1 MPQFRAPVGAMSCS
15 LLAIA
20 ICALLPPLAHA
31 QATAPSDAA
40 TADTRS
46 LDRLVVTA
54 TRSAHDPFEVPASID
69 RIEVEN
75 ALRLGASVAELL
87 GGVPGVVARDRQN
100 YAQDTQISIR
110 GFGARSTFGIRGVR
124 LYTDGI
130 PASQPDGQGQ
140 VSHFNLATASHVE
153 VLRGPFSAL
162 YGNASGGVVQ
172 VFTADGQGP
181 GEARLGLVGGS
192 DGNLRV
198 DAGLRGGDDDFGY
211 NLGYSGFRT
220 DGNREHARAQRHSLN
235 TKLRYALAG
244 DGTLTLVGNLLV
256 QPFTEDPLGITR
268 TQFDEDP
275 NQTVEVASLYD
286 TRKRVQQGQAGAI
299 LEQPLGNGDVLRA
312 MAYGGSRDVVQFLA
326 IPPSAQASPTHA
338 GGVVDLGSGYGGTDL
353 RWIRETAWLD
363 RPLELS
369 AGVAFDTLRQ
379 LRRGY
384 ENFVGGELGVRG
396 RLRRDEVNRIE
407 SFDQY
412 AQADWRLADAWSVFA
427 GARHSRVTLRS
438 DDRYVTGAN
447 PDDSGS
453 VDYEDTTPVAGVLF
467 RATPALH
474 LYASY
479 GRSFETPTFAEA
491 GYRADRGAGLAFD
504 LQPVTSDN
512 AELGAKWRGDALQ
525 AELALFATE
534 SDDELAVA
542 TSSGGRTTYR
552 NVGSSRRRGGELS
565 LRWEATESLALA
577 AAYSHLDA
585 RFTSAFLG
593 CSARCSAPDT
603 PIASGTRIPGVPRDN
618 AALELR
624 WQAAGGWEAAIDG
637 SYTSTVTVNDF
648 GSESAPSYAL
658 AGAEVARDWSL
669 HGGQLRT
676 FLRVDNIAD
685 REHVGSVIVNDGNGR
700 YYEPGSGRGWLLG
713 LQWRGTH

>member
-1 MPQFRAPVGAMSCS
+1 MPHLRSPRGAVPG
-15 LLAIA
+15 LVTLAFGMLA
-20 ICALLPPLAHA
+20 CPLAA
-31 QATAPSDAA
+31 LGQDAGSGPDGATA
-40 TADTRS
+40 
-46 LDRLVVTA
+46 LDRVVVTA
-54 TRSAHDPFEVPASID
+54 TRSARDAFEVPASID
-69 RIEVEN
+69 RVEVDD

-172 VFTADGQGP
+172 LFTADGEGP
-181 GEARLGLVGGS
+181 GQARLAVVGGS
-192 DGNLRV
+192 DGNLRA
-198 DAGLRGGDDDFGY
+198 DAGLRGGDDGFAY
-211 NLGYSGFRT
+211 TIGYSGFRT
-220 DGNREHARAQRHSLN
+220 DGNREHSRAERQSLN
-235 TKLRYALAG
+235 AKLGYALAG
-244 DGTLTLVGNLLV
+244 SGRLTLVGNLLA
-256 QPFTEDPLGITR
+256 QPFTQDPLGITR
-268 TQFDEDP
+268 AQFDEDP
-275 NQTVEVASLYD
+275 GQTTEVALLYD

-326 IPPSAQASPTHA
+326 IPASAQASPTHA
-338 GGVVDLGSGYGGTDL
+338 GGVVDLSSGYGGTDL
-353 RWIRETAWLD
+353 RWTRATTWLG
-363 RPLELS
+363 RPLEVS

-384 ENFVGGELGVRG
+384 ENFVGSALGVRG

-412 AQADWRLADAWSVFA
+412 AQADWRLAEAWNLFA

-438 DDRYVTGAN
+438 DDRFVTTSN
-447 PDDSGS
+447 PDDSGD
-453 VDYEDTTPVAGVLF
+453 VAYQDTTPVAGVLF
-467 RATPALH
+467 RASPALH

-491 GYRADRGAGLAFD
+491 GYRADRGAGLALD

-512 AELGAKWRGDALQ
+512 AEVGAKWRGDAVQ
-525 AELALFATE
+525 AELALFATT

-552 NVGSSRRRGGELS
+552 NVGSSRRRGGEFS
-565 LRWEATESLALA
+565 LRWDATDSLAVST
-577 AAYSHLDA
+577 AYSHLDA

-593 CSARCSAPDT
+593 CSARCTAPDT
-603 PIASGTRIPGVPRDN
+603 PIAAGTRIPGVPRDN
-618 AALELR
+618 ASLEL
-624 WQAAGGWEAAIDG
+624 
-637 SYTSTVTVNDF
+637 
-648 GSESAPSYAL
+648 
-658 AGAEVARDWSL
+658 
-669 HGGQLRT
+669 
-676 FLRVDNIAD
+676 
-685 REHVGSVIVNDGNGR
+685 
-700 YYEPGSGRGWLLG
+700 
-713 LQWRGTH
+713 

>member
-1 MPQFRAPVGAMSCS
+1 MSLS
-15 LLAIA
+15 RPSPGVAVLVSVLSVLARPAIA
-20 ICALLPPLAHA
+20 QVEAPAGADDA
-31 QATAPSDAA
+31 QT
-40 TADTRS
+40 
-46 LDRLVVTA
+46 LDRVVVTA
-54 TRSAHDPFEVPASID
+54 TRSARDPFEVPASID
-69 RIEVEN
+69 RIEVED
-75 ALRLGASVAELL
+75 ALRLGASPAELL
-87 GGVPGVVARDRQN
+87 GGVAGVVARDRQN

-140 VSHFNLATASHVE
+140 VSHFSLGTASHIE

-172 VFTADGQGP
+172 IFTADGAGP
-181 GEARLGLVGGS
+181 GEPRLGVVGGS

-198 DAGLRGGDDDFGY
+198 DAGLRGGDDDFAY
-211 NLGYSGFRT
+211 TLGYGGFRT
-220 DGNREHARAQRHSLN
+220 SGNRDHSRAERHSLN
-235 TKLRYALAG
+235 GKLRYRLAG
-244 DGTLTLVGNLLV
+244 DGTLTLVGNLLA
-256 QPFTEDPLGITR
+256 QPFTQDPLGITR
-268 TQFDEDP
+268 AQFDADP
-275 NQTVEVASLYD
+275 GQTTDVARLYD

-299 LEQPLGNGDVLRA
+299 LEQPLGDGDRLRA
-312 MAYGGSRDVVQFLA
+312 MVYGGSRDVVQFLA

-353 RWIRETAWLD
+353 RWTRDTTWGG
-363 RPLELS
+363 RPLEL
-369 AGVAFDTLRQ
+369 GVGIAFDTLRQ
-379 LRRGY
+379 QRRGF
-384 ENFVGGELGVRG
+384 ENFVGSALGVRG
-396 RLRRDEVNRIE
+396 RLRRDEINRIE

-412 AQADWRLADAWSVFA
+412 AQADWRVADAWSVFA

-438 DDRYVTGAN
+438 DDRYVTAAN

-453 VDYEDTTPVAGVLF
+453 VAYSDTTPVAGVLF
-467 RATPALH
+467 RASPSLH
-474 LYASY
+474 LYGSY

-565 LRWEATESLALA
+565 VRWDATDAVAVS
-577 AAYSHLDA
+577 AAYSYLDA
-585 RFTSAFLG
+585 RFTSPFLG
-593 CSARCSAPDT
+593 CSARCAAPDT
-603 PIASGTRIPGVPRDN
+603 PIAAGTRIPGVPRE
-618 AALELR
+618 ASSLELR
-624 WQAAGGWEAAIDG
+624 WRGDGGWEAAVDG
-637 SYTSTVTVNDF
+637 SYTGRVTVDDF

-658 AGAEVARDWSL
+658 AGAEVTRDWTL
-669 HGGQLRT
+669 RGGRLRT

-685 REHVGSVIVNDGNGR
+685 RDHVGSVIVNDGNGR
-700 YYEPGSGRGWLLG
+700 FYEPGSGRGWLLG
-713 LQWRGTH
+713 LQWRGTR